1 MRMVDLIEKKRDG
14 FELSKEEIDFI
25 IEGYTKGDIPDYQMA
40 AFAMSVFFKGMN
52 DIESTNLAIAMLN
65 SGDVM
70 DLSMID
76 GVKVDKHSTG
86 GVGDKVSL
94 VLAPMVASLG
104 IKFAKMSG
112 RGLGHTGGTLDKLE
126 SIPGYNIYL
135 TYEEFVKQV
144 NKIGLA
150 IVGQTGN
157 LTPADKKLYALR
169 DVTATVNSIPLIASS
184 IMSKKLASGSN
195 AICLDVKVGSGAF
208 MKDIESASKLAELM
222 VQIGKNAGRS
232 MTAILTDM
240 DEPLGFAI
248 GNQLEVIEAIN
259 TLKGNGPKDLTDICL
274 EIGSYLVVDAKVA
287 NTFEEAKELLKA
299 QIANGEA
306 LKKLAE
312 LAEAQGGDGSYV
324 LNPTKFE
331 SAKEIIPVIAKEAGY
346 ITYIN
351 ALEIGVS
358 SMLLG
363 GGRETMNDIIDPVV
377 GIVLNKK
384 IEDYVQPGDVLAYV
398 HTNGKNTETV
408 LNRVYNAFEFG
419 TDLHKKELILKVIR

>member
-52 DIESTNLAIAMLN
+52 DIESTNLAIAMFN
-65 SGDVM
+65 SVDAM

-351 ALEIGVS
+351 ALEMGVS

-363 GGRETMNDIIDPVV
+363 GGRETMNDIIDPAV

-419 TDLHKKELILKVIR
+419 THLHKKELILKVIR

>member
-1 MRMVDLIEKKRDG
+1 
-14 FELSKEEIDFI
+14 
-25 IEGYTKGDIPDYQMA
+25 MA
-40 AFAMSVFFKGMN
+40 VYFKGMD
-52 DIESTNLAIAMLN
+52 DIESTNLAIAMLH
-65 SGDVM
+65 SGDAM

-104 IKFAKMSG
+104 VKFAKMSG

-126 SIPGYNIYL
+126 SIPGFDITL
-135 TYEEFVKQV
+135 TYDEFVKQV
-144 NKIGLA
+144 NEIGLA

-157 LTPADKKLYALR
+157 LTPADKKMYALR

-184 IMSKKLASGSN
+184 IISKKLASGSN

-240 DEPLGFAI
+240 DEPLGLAI

-274 EIGSYLVVDAKVA
+274 EIGSYLVLDAKVA
-287 NTFEEAKELLKA
+287 NSFEEAKKLLQA
-299 QIANGEA
+299 QISNGEA
-306 LKKLAE
+306 FNKFVE
-312 LAEAQGGDGSYV
+312 LVKMQKGDASYI
-324 LNPTKFE
+324 LDINNFPT
-331 SAKEIIPVIAKEAGY
+331 AKEIIPVIAKESGY

-363 GGRETMNDIIDPVV
+363 GGRETMTDVIDPAV

-384 IEDYVQPGDVLAYV
+384 IEDYVEVGDVLAYV
-398 HTNGKNTETV
+398 HSNGKNTLQV
-408 LNRVYNAFEFG
+408 LERVYNAFTFG
-419 TDLHKKELILKVIR
+419 SDIHHKQLILKVIR

>member
-14 FELSKEEIDFI
+14 GVLSKEEIEFI
-25 IEGYTKGDIPDYQMA
+25 IKGYTDGSIPDYQMS
-40 AFAMSVFFKGMN
+40 AFAMAVYFMGMN
-52 DIESTNLAIAMLN
+52 DIESTDLAIAMLN
-65 SGDVM
+65 SGDAM
-70 DLSMID
+70 DLTMIE

-104 IKFAKMSG
+104 VKFAKMSG

-126 SIPGYNIYL
+126 SIPGFNISL
-135 TYEEFVKQV
+135 TYDAFVNQV

-208 MKDIESASKLAELM
+208 MKDIESATKLAELM

-240 DEPLGFAI
+240 DEPLGCAV
-248 GNQLEVIEAIN
+248 GNQLEVIEAVN
-259 TLKGNGPKDLTDICL
+259 TLLGKGPKDLTDICL
-274 EIGSYLVVDAKVA
+274 EIGSYLVLDAKVA
-287 NTFEEAKELLKA
+287 NTLEEAKNLLLA
-299 QIANGEA
+299 QISNGKAFE
-306 LKKLAE
+306 KFIE
-312 LAEAQGGDGSYV
+312 LVTEQSGDASFIKD
-324 LNPTKFE
+324 LTKFNP
-331 SAKEIIPVIAKEAGY
+331 SNEIIPVVSDKEGY
-346 ITYIN
+346 VTYIN
-351 ALEIGVS
+351 ALEIGVG

-363 GGRETMNDIIDPVV
+363 GGRETMADVIDPNVGVV
-377 GIVLNKK
+377 LVKK
-384 IEDYVQPGDVLAYV
+384 IEDYVKPGDILAYV
-398 HTNGKNTETV
+398 HSNGKNTNTV
-408 LNRVYNAFEFG
+408 LQRVKDAYTFG
-419 TDLHKKELILKVIR
+419 TQKVHKNLILKVIR